1 MKTSCFMPL
10 GVCISVLLIL
20 SSCDKAD
27 KAVDLT
33 AERIL
38 VEKAIHSC
46 IGWAKTK
53 DINLLYSVIANDSNY
68 LEVDPGNKVVKGFED
83 FRQSETFWMNPDFKA
98 VRYEISDLK
107 VQFSKSSDVA
117 WFFCMLDD
125 MNEWKGQPA
134 NWENTRW
141 TGVLE
146 KRDNKWTMVQ
156 MHFSFASDK

>member
-1 MKTSCFMPL
+1 MKTSCLVSFV
-10 GVCISVLLIL
+10 VCAPVLLAL
-20 SSCDKAD
+20 SACNKTD

-33 AERIL
+33 AERFL
-38 VEKAIHSC
+38 VEKTIHSC

-53 DINLLYSVIANDSNY
+53 DVNLLYSVIVNDSTY
-68 LEVDPGNKVVKGFED
+68 LEVDPGDKVVRGFED
-83 FRQSETFWMNPDFKA
+83 FKQFETVWMNPDFKA
-98 VRYEISDLK
+98 VRYEISDLT
-107 VQFSKSSDVA
+107 VQFSKSGDVA

-125 MNEWKGQPA
+125 MNEWKGKPA